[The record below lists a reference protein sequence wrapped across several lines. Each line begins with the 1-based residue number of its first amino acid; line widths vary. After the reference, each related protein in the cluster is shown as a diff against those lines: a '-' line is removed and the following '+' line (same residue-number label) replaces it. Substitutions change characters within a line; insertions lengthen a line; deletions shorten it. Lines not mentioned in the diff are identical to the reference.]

1 MIKQLNIIMNENRDL
16 ISHVTGKGLIAALI
30 FKKLNGLSASKL
42 ATEVCLI
49 CKQKGLLLVNT
60 NRDSIK
66 FGPPLIISEKD
77 IMNSMKILGETI
89 KQIRKKNG
97 N

>member
-77 IMNSMKILGETI
+77 IMNSMKI
-89 KQIRKKNG
+89 KKSCP
-97 N
+97 

>member
-1 MIKQLNIIMNENRDL
+1 MRENRDL

-30 FKKLNGLSASKL
+30 FKRLNGSPASRL
-42 ATEVCLI
+42 ATDVCLI

-77 IMNSMKILGETI
+77 IMNSMKILNDSI